1 MNHLLYSIFFLL
13 LISEPGHAQIDT
25 QWLDTTTHKERTLGF
40 FFTNRPLKR
49 TDDGTTAF
57 RNRWTRQTGNLYF
70 SLYNFESDSI
80 IIKYSATKTCD
91 KKVYPTE
98 PVENNVFYTVYN
110 NLRIDKGIKNFV
122 FVIPGYGKTFEK
134 QLNDFMFRLQ
144 KVYADSLRANTAIIT
159 FAWGDQAVSPFYY
172 KGKRSANRAAN
183 DFSIFQHLLE
193 DFMADS
199 VFFANNPNDI
209 TISLMC
215 TSMGNQLLKRYLIKR
230 EKQGIDLVP
239 VYHKIAF
246 IGSDAGNDSFKDGKG
261 FHNLTQMSDSVFV
274 YVNRK
279 DWPLTM
285 SQYLN
290 MKLRMGRAGV
300 TNLDELPPSVLV
312 IDITDII
319 SWEDLPALGHDYL
332 LRNKEIKSAS
342 LKSSLKG
349 EKLP

>member
-1 MNHLLYSIFFLL
+1 MKRFLFSIFLL
-13 LISEPGHAQIDT
+13 LLVEVPGQGQIETHWIDT
-25 QWLDTTTHKERTLGF
+25 SRHEERTLGF
-40 FFTNRPLKR
+40 FFTNRPIKK
-49 TDDGTTAF
+49 TDDGSAAF

-80 IIKYSATKTCD
+80 MIKYRASKTCD
-91 KKVYPTE
+91 KKVYPTD
-98 PVENNVFYTVYN
+98 PVENNVFYRVYN
-110 NLRIDKGIKNFV
+110 SLRIDKGIKNFV

-144 KVYADSLRANTAIIT
+144 RVYADTLSEKTAIIT

-183 DFSIFQHLLE
+183 DFSIFQHMLE
-193 DFMADS
+193 DFLADS
-199 VFFANNPNDI
+199 AFFAHNPNDL
-209 TISLMC
+209 SLNLIC

-239 VYHKIAF
+239 VYDIISF
-246 IGSDAGNDSFKDGKG
+246 IGSDAGIDSFEKGKG
-261 FHNLTQMSDSVFV
+261 FHNLTEMTDSVFV

-279 DWPLTM
+279 DFPLIM

-300 TNLDELPPSVLV
+300 TNLHELPPSVLV
-312 IDITDII
+312 FDITNVI
-319 SWEDLPALGHDYL
+319 SWEDLPAMGHDYL
-332 LRNKEIKSAS
+332 LRNKEITSES
-342 LKSSLKG
+342 IESSLKE
-349 EKLP
+349 EK